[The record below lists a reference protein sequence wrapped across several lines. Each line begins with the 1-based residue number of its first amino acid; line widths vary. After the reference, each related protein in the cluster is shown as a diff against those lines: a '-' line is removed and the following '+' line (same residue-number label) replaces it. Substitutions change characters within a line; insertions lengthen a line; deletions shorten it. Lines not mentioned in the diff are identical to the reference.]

1 MHTFARDLVMP
12 ETVFSA
18 QNKKGEKSKNSVCM
32 AYSRERKY
40 ASAYLRFLCFEEGY
54 HETAKKRVRRNDIHR
69 NVTA

>member
-18 QNKKGEKSKNSVCM
+18 QNKKGEKSKYSVCM

-40 ASAYLRFLCFEEGY
+40 ASA
-54 HETAKKRVRRNDIHR
+54 
-69 NVTA
+69 

>member
-40 ASAYLRFLCFEEGY
+40 ASA
-54 HETAKKRVRRNDIHR
+54 
-69 NVTA
+69 